1 MISSFF
7 NCPNQWLYA
16 CLIFSILYISI
27 FHIINRDLTLIIL
40 TSLFLNII
48 NDIFSENFVLIICSR
63 KISNDYKLSVDH
75 INLMN
80 ISWFWVPNMC
90 TNRHFGSTEI
100 CLSLV
105 NNIIS
110 PKCTKNI
117 ENKIILYLENLKNY
131 CFLQIFAEESII
143 WKKKNGSNYRT
154 QLWFYR
160 KQYFLEVFR

>member
-1 MISSFF
+1 MII
-7 NCPNQWLYA
+7 
-16 CLIFSILYISI
+16 CLFDI
-27 FHIINRDLTLIIL
+27 FHLVHFHISYHESRFDSNYLNFIIFEHNKWY
-40 TSLFLNII
+40 FLRK
-48 NDIFSENFVLIICSR
+48 FVLIICSR

-117 ENKIILYLENLKNY
+117 KNKIIIYSENLKNY

-143 WKKKNGSNYRT
+143 WKKRMVRIIELNCDFIGNCTFFK
-154 QLWFYR
+154 
-160 KQYFLEVFR
+160 FLGK